1 MSIHSIRGVLF
12 DFDGVLVDSAP
23 VHRASWQE
31 AFRRVLGRQMPDYPA
46 DELTGASS
54 HEIGERL
61 ANRTGTPERASELV
75 EAKIAALLDVV
86 ASPEPLPGAIEVT
99 ASLHARGVPFGI
111 ASNAPGQYVRRVAAE
126 LGIQATAIL
135 GFEDV
140 PRPKPAPDAY
150 IACARAIGFSDDEL
164 GTLLVCEDSVPG
176 IAAARA
182 AGMPTLGITS
192 MHNAETLLAAGADL
206 VAGDLSAARSL
217 IPLFAR

>member
-1 MSIHSIRGVLF
+1 MSIGSIRGVLF
-12 DFDGVLVDSAP
+12 DFDGVLVDSAR

-46 DELTGASS
+46 NELTGASS

-61 ANRTGTPERASELV
+61 AHLAGAPERAPELV
-75 EAKIAALLDVV
+75 QAKIEALLDVV
-86 ASPEPLPGAIEVT
+86 ASPKPLPGAIEVT

-111 ASNAPGQYVRRVAAE
+111 ASNAPAQYVRRVAAE
-126 LGIQATAIL
+126 LGIEATAIL

-150 IACARAIGFSDDEL
+150 RACARAIGFSDDTL
-164 GTLLVCEDSVPG
+164 GALLVCEDSVPG
-176 IAAARA
+176 ITAAKA
-182 AGMPTLGITS
+182 AGMPTLGIAS
-192 MHNAETLLAAGADL
+192 MHDAQTLLGAGADL
-206 VAGDLSAARSL
+206 VAGDLSAARRL